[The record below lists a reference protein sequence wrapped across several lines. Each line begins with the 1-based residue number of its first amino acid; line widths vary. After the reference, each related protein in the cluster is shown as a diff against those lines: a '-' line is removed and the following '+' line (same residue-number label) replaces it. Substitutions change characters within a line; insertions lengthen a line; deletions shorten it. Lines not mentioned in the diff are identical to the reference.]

1 MKKTKIISVL
11 VLLCSI
17 SIYSQDKKAELEWFS
32 GAKMGMFLHW
42 GLYSHA
48 AGEWKG
54 KKTKGNEH
62 FMLYE
67 RIPLKE
73 YGLIGN
79 DFNPTGFNAEKWV
92 KTAKNAGMKYIVITA
107 KHHDGFAM
115 YDSKTSDYNIVKKTK
130 FARDPIK
137 ELAAACKKE
146 GIKLGLYYSLGRD
159 WEDPDVP
166 TNWPTKAGRSN
177 TWDYPNEDS
186 KNLSAYIERKVKPQL
201 KELLTNYG
209 DIAMIW
215 FDTPELVTQK
225 QSQEI
230 KELIEMLQ
238 PKCLVNSRVGNN
250 LGDYDII
257 EQQLMDTIKH
267 RPWEACLTMGKNW
280 GYNKFDT
287 IYKSPEVI
295 IRNFVDIIS
304 KGGNMLLNVGP
315 TGEGLF
321 PKQTDAEF
329 SAFHNWIKINAEAV
343 YNTYPWKVYGES
355 FNEQPKKKE
364 KKEEFHD
371 LVFDDTPK
379 DTNPDIRFTAKEN
392 IVYVFARS
400 IKEDNFTIK
409 SFAKN
414 DKIKSITL
422 LGNNKKIIW
431 KFSENGLNI
440 KMPSLN
446 KSGLPIYVFK
456 IEFKN

>member
-1 MKKTKIISVL
+1 MKITTL
-11 VLLCSI
+11 FLLCSI
-17 SIYSQDKKAELEWFS
+17 ILHSQNKKAELEWFS
-32 GAKMGMFLHW
+32 NAKMGMFLHW
-42 GLYSHA
+42 GLYSQT
-48 AGEWKG
+48 AGLWKG
-54 KKTKGNEH
+54 KKIKGNEH

-73 YGLIGN
+73 YELIGN
-79 DFNPTGFNAEKWV
+79 DFNPTQFNATKWV
-92 KTAKNAGMKYIVITA
+92 KIAKDAGMKYIVITA

-137 ELAAACKKE
+137 ELALACKKE

-166 TNWPTKAGRSN
+166 TKWPTKAGRSN

-209 DIAMIW
+209 DIGMIW
-215 FDTPELVTQK
+215 FDTPELVTK
-225 QSQEI
+225 QESQEI
-230 KELIEMLQ
+230 KELIQKLQ
-238 PKCLVNSRVGNN
+238 PKCLINSRVGNN

-280 GYNKFDT
+280 GYNQFDT
-287 IYKSPEVI
+287 IYKSPEMI

-321 PKQTDAEF
+321 PKQTTPGF
-329 SAFHNWIKINAEAV
+329 LAFNDWLKINREAV
-343 YNTYPWKVYGES
+343 YNTRPWKIYGENFS
-355 FNEQPKKKE
+355 EKPKKE
-364 KKEEFHD
+364 KKAEFHD
-371 LVFDDTPK
+371 LVFDGTPK
-379 DTNPDIRFTAKEN
+379 NITPDIRFTAKEN
-392 IVYVFARS
+392 SVYVFARS
-400 IKEDNFTIK
+400 ITENKFTIK
-409 SFAKN
+409 SITET
-414 DKIKSITL
+414 DKIK
-422 LGNNKKIIW
+422 KIIVLGDSQKVNW
-431 KFSENGLNI
+431 KLSKNGLEI
-440 KMPSLN
+440 EMLTTEKL
-446 KSGLPIYVFK
+446 KLPIYVFK
-456 IEFKN
+456 IEFKI

>member
-1 MKKTKIISVL
+1 MKIIKITTL
-11 VLLCSI
+11 FLLCSI
-17 SIYSQDKKAELEWFS
+17 ISHSQNKKAELEWFS
-32 GAKMGMFLHW
+32 NAKMGMFLHW
-42 GLYSHA
+42 GLYSQT
-48 AGEWKG
+48 AGLWKG

-73 YGLIGN
+73 YELIGN
-79 DFNPTGFNAEKWV
+79 DFNPTEFNAKKWV
-92 KTAKNAGMKYIVITA
+92 KIAKDAGMKYIVITA

-137 ELAAACKKE
+137 ELALACKKE
-146 GIKLGLYYSLGRD
+146 GIKPGLYYSLGRD

-177 TWDYPNEDS
+177 TWDYPNEDA

-209 DIAMIW
+209 AIGMIW
-215 FDTPELVTQK
+215 FDTPELVTKQ

-230 KELIEMLQ
+230 KELIQKLQ
-238 PKCLVNSRVGNN
+238 PKCLINSRVGNN

-280 GYNKFDT
+280 GYNQFDT
-287 IYKSPEVI
+287 IYKTPEII

-315 TGEGLF
+315 TGKGLF
-321 PKQTDAEF
+321 PKQTTPGFLALHD
-329 SAFHNWIKINAEAV
+329 WLKINSEAV
-343 YNTYPWKVYGES
+343 YNTHPWKVYGENFS
-355 FNEQPKKKE
+355 QEPKNE
-364 KKEEFHD
+364 KKAEFHD
-371 LVFDDTPK
+371 LFFDGAPK
-379 DTNPDIRFTAKEN
+379 DITPDIRFTAKGN
-392 IVYVFARS
+392 SVYVFARS
-400 IKEDNFTIK
+400 ITENKFTIK
-409 SFAKN
+409 SITET
-414 DKIKSITL
+414 DKIK
-422 LGNNKKIIW
+422 KIIVLGDSQKVNW
-431 KFSENGLNI
+431 EQSKNGLEI
-440 KMPSLN
+440 EMLTTDKL
-446 KSGLPIYVFK
+446 KLPIYVFK
-456 IEFKN
+456 IEFKI

>member
-1 MKKTKIISVL
+1 MKKIKFIITL
-11 VLLCSI
+11 FLLYSI
-17 SIYSQDKKAELEWFS
+17 SFYSQEKKTELEWFS
-32 GAKMGMFLHW
+32 NAKMGMFLHW
-42 GLYSHA
+42 GLYSQT

-54 KKTKGNEH
+54 KKSKGGEH

-67 RIPLKE
+67 RIPIKE
-73 YGLIGN
+73 YELIGK
-79 DFNPTGFNAEKWV
+79 DFNPTEFNAEKWV
-92 KTAKNAGMKYIVITA
+92 QTAKDAGMKYIVITA

-115 YDSKTSDYNIVKKTK
+115 YDSKISDYNIVKKTK

-137 ELAAACKKE
+137 ELAAACKKR

-215 FDTPELVTQK
+215 FDTPELVTKK
-225 QSQEI
+225 QSEEI
-230 KELIEMLQ
+230 KGFIQKLQ
-238 PKCLVNSRVGNN
+238 PKCLVNSRVGND

-267 RPWEACLTMGKNW
+267 KPWEACLTMGKNW

-315 TGEGLF
+315 TGKGLF

-329 SAFHNWIKINAEAV
+329 LAFHNWLQINGEAV
-343 YNTYPWKVYGES
+343 YNTRPWKIYGEN
-355 FNEQPKKKE
+355 FTEEIKKE

-371 LVFDDTPK
+371 LVFDGTPK
-379 DTNPDIRFTAKEN
+379 EITPDVRFTSKEN

-409 SFAKN
+409 SISKEN
-414 DKIKSITL
+414 KIKKITSL
-422 LGNNKKIIW
+422 ENKKEAKW
-431 KFSENGLNI
+431 EFTERGLNI
-440 KMPSLN
+440 KTPTKA
-446 KSGLPIYVFK
+446 KSQIPIYVYK